1 MNEIPVTYSDVA
13 VNISQLSRE
22 LRQAASDHLLLRQK
36 ASRAKEAYTL
46 AHAKVYLAV
55 STELDDNGKPLL
67 AGVRDAKAN
76 LATSDERLS
85 AALAADEVDAH
96 TTYIYSLRTRI
107 DAARSG
113 GTLLR
118 AEIEIDK
125 VR

>member
-1 MNEIPVTYSDVA
+1 VSDIPVSYSDVA

-22 LRQAASDHLLLRQK
+22 LRQAASDHASIRHK

-67 AGVRDAKAN
+67 AAVRDAKAN
-76 LATSDERLS
+76 LATSDERLA
-85 AALAADEVDAH
+85 AALAADDVEAH
-96 TTYIYSLRTRI
+96 VSYIYSLRTRI

-125 VR
+125 IR